1 MFSIPNPNPQ
11 KIKLSKYHN
20 PLTKL
25 SLVLLFSTTG
35 LKHTQRKRER
45 ERKNHKNGFPIPYL
59 HYNIRIKVNEPVYIF
74 VNFWQIEGQ
83 EVVRTNELLASSTVI
98 AECDVFVHF
107 MDVNEFTDAVSYDS
121 NTNSNPPKKNTQ
133 IVRSG
138 LSEKV
143 NLRSEFMARKLL
155 TMYKT
160 ELLFWNSL
168 QVMSTKRPK

>member
-1 MFSIPNPNPQ
+1 MFSIPNPNPP
-11 KIKLSKYHN
+11 KNKLSKYHN
-20 PLTKL
+20 NPLTKL
-25 SLVLLFSTTG
+25 FCAALFYNRI
-35 LKHTQRKRER
+35 KEQRER
-45 ERKNHKNGFPIPYL
+45 EREKTNHKYGFPISYL

-74 VNFWQIEGQ
+74 VDFRQIEGQ

-121 NTNSNPPKKNTQ
+121 NAMSNPPKRTHTYTHTH

-143 NLRSEFMARKLL
+143 NLRSEFMACNLL
-155 TMYKT
+155 ALYKT
-160 ELLFWNSL
+160 ELLFWNFL
-168 QVMSTKRPK
+168 W